1 MLKPTSTAVMLV
13 ISTGR
18 RRSTRMSTSG
28 WSTFVSTHTQN
39 AARASPPSDE
49 RQHARRAPAPRVGLA
64 QARTAARA
72 SATDSSAA
80 PSQSTF
86 ASGRVSSCGT

>member
-1 MLKPTSTAVMLV
+1 MTLV

-28 WSTFVSTHTQN
+28 WSTLVSIQAQN
-39 AARASPPSDE
+39 AASPSPPSVNASTRGE
-49 RQHARRAPAPRVGLA
+49 PQPHALA
-64 QARTAARA
+64 LLSPYSRLA

-86 ASGRVSSCGT
+86 ASGRVSWLGT

>member
-1 MLKPTSTAVMLV
+1 MLKPTSTAVMFV

-28 WSTFVSTHTQN
+28 CCTLVSTHPRTPP
-39 AARASPPSDE
+39 AR
-49 RQHARRAPAPRVGLA
+49 ARRARAPARRGEPQPHALA
-64 QARTAARA
+64 LLSPNSSAA
-72 SATDSSAA
+72 SATESSAA

-86 ASGRVSSCGT
+86 ASGRVSSRGT

>member
-28 WSTFVSTHTQN
+28 WSIFVSTHPQN
-39 AARASPPSDE
+39 AATREAAE
-49 RQHARRAPAPRVGLA
+49 RS
-64 QARTAARA
+64 ARA
-72 SATDSSAA
+72 RAA
-80 PSQSTF
+80 
-86 ASGRVSSCGT
+86 

>member
-1 MLKPTSTAVMLV
+1 MLV

-28 WSTFVSTHTQN
+28 WSMRVSTQPQK
-39 AARASPPSDE
+39 AASARPPSDE
-49 RQHARRAPAPRVGLA
+49 AEHPGEPQPHALA
-64 QARTAARA
+64 LLSPYSRHA
-72 SATDSSAA
+72 SATESSAA
-80 PSQSTF
+80 PSQSTR